1 MKNIKKKIIL
11 FIFIILICSISI
23 LILDLLLPFF
33 DSIIDFLLNYKEL
46 TAASLLGFILY
57 KSYNKDYD
65 LIFFISIGLLTGFL
79 MSFFYPY

>member
-1 MKNIKKKIIL
+1 MKNIKQKVIL

-46 TAASLLGFILY
+46 TVASLLGFILY
-57 KSYNKDYD
+57 KSYNKDYN

-79 MSFFYPY
+79 MSFFYI